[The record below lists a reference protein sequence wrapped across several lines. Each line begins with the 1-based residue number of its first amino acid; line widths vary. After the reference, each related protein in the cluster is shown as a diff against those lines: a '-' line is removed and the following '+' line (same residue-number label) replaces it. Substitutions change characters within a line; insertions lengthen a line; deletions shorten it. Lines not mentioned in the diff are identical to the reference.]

1 MSKCSARRGDSR
13 PLGSSARGERISRNA
28 AGLRV
33 AAVMVGLILL
43 IQPACLFKKHKTAA
57 PQVTPTIVRIV
68 FLPLNIP
75 NENADLRWLSLAVPV
90 MMAKVSESAPDLE
103 PVPLWEVMPVAVE
116 AAGASRSITAEVAA
130 YIASRLT
137 AKWATEGELSPAKG
151 GVHMTVDF
159 IPAKTTLVAFRYEKE
174 LSIDSLGGRF
184 QEAFE
189 QFLRYLVAR
198 PMTKGDSRSLDAN
211 SMKEIAEALDREYG
225 WFVAADPGK
234 FDKVVTELARTDSRL
249 ARLLFN
255 PSLYPSMGTPASD
268 PKASRP
274 AAPTTASKDNA
285 KQPQPSPQDRTQ
297 APAPSTTATS
307 SYVQSTAPST
317 PPAPVQ
323 TAPLSQPEQ
332 SNPKTPST
340 PPEAPSAA
348 QPISGAAFIPPPPRS
363 FTQKLESIAVL
374 SGRKENPPAAKPDA
388 ARVQRAAAPSG
399 LAPQSATAKI
409 KAGASEKSVPPA
421 MNKASPAP
429 QGQNFKIQ
437 VGSSRSKEEANAI
450 AAKLTKAGLA
460 PGVEMADLKEKGIWY
475 RIRLQGYESR
485 KVAEAAG
492 KKLLDAKL
500 ISQYWV
506 VPQK

>member
-1 MSKCSARRGDSR
+1 
-13 PLGSSARGERISRNA
+13 
-28 AGLRV
+28 
-33 AAVMVGLILL
+33 MVGLILL

-75 NENADLRWLSLAVPV
+75 NENTDLRWLSLAVPV

-116 AAGASRSITAEVAA
+116 AAGTSRSITAEVAA

-174 LSIDSLGGRF
+174 ASIDSLGGHF
-184 QEAFE
+184 PEAFE

-198 PMTKGDSRSLDAN
+198 PMPRGESRSLKVD
-211 SMKEIAEALDREYG
+211 SVKEVAEALDREYG
-225 WFVAADPGK
+225 WFVTADPGK
-234 FDKVVTELARTDSRL
+234 SGKIAEELAQTDSRL
-249 ARLLFN
+249 ARLVFN
-255 PSLYPSMGTPASD
+255 PSLYPGIGTPASE
-268 PKASRP
+268 PKVSKP
-274 AAPTTASKDNA
+274 AAPTAASKDNA
-285 KQPQPSPQDRTQ
+285 KQPEPSPQDRTQ
-297 APAPSTTATS
+297 APSTPAAS

-323 TAPLSQPEQ
+323 TAPLLQPEQ

-340 PPEAPSAA
+340 PPETPSAA
-348 QPISGAAFIPPPPRS
+348 QPISGAAFIPPPPRF
-363 FTQKLESIAVL
+363 FTQKLESIAIS
-374 SGRKENPPAAKPDA
+374 SGKENPPLAKPEA

-437 VGSSRSKEEANAI
+437 VASSHSKEEANAI

-460 PGVEMADLKEKGIWY
+460 SGVEMADLKEKGIWY

-500 ISQYWV
+500 ISQYWIV
-506 VPQK
+506 SQK